1 LPSAVVMAGELYE
14 KNSGTPMFNKGG
26 LVTRRMADGGPADL
40 SAFQKRLLSVDPSSP
55 EMMSTPGRI
64 VDETLSFESNSGIPS
79 GIKRSFNFAG
89 DQIKDLTGIGGGEPF
104 PEVTQAGEQLVA
116 IANMTQR
123 FIREST
129 TGRPFAVEISQMAEE
144 IARPGMFAG
153 DEKNMIKLQTM
164 RTQLQEI
171 QDIAL
176 GVVGN
181 PQAYDKK
188 MILAAR
194 QDLTQVGPLL
204 DNYNKLIESYEFGL
218 GKKDKPDPS
227 MFELGAGNAQGS
239 ATGMAIGPRRIE
251 ELENSMPLFGS
262 NPTIMASAL
271 GPPSELE
278 GKNMTLLG
286 YDTGVPRGALYAN
299 QGGPITR
306 RRN

>member
-1 LPSAVVMAGELYE
+1 MAQGILTDQRLLDDYGTGTLTYDEGNKVDQAILLLLQPVTRYDEQTGTNVTETPRIPAVVKAALLERQLNGLPLPDSMPKFAEGGEAQRQAAL
-14 KNSGTPMFNKGG
+14 
-26 LVTRRMADGGPADL
+26 
-40 SAFQKRLLSVDPSSP
+40 QSVEQFLEPSSVRVGGAGP
-55 EMMSTPGRI
+55 TTPGRI

-79 GIKRSFNFAG
+79 GFKRAGNFVG
-89 DQIKDLTGIGGGEPF
+89 DQVQDVFGIGGGEPF

-176 GVVGN
+176 GVVTN
-181 PQAYDKK
+181 PQGYDKK
-188 MILAAR
+188 MVFAAR
-194 QDLTQVGPLL
+194 QDLTQVAPLL

-239 ATGMAIGPRRIE
+239 AAGMAIGPR
-251 ELENSMPLFGS
+251 
-262 NPTIMASAL
+262 T
-271 GPPSELE
+271 
-278 GKNMTLLG
+278 
-286 YDTGVPRGALYAN
+286 
-299 QGGPITR
+299 
-306 RRN
+306 